1 LVSSVFTSS
10 AFTYFEAPP
19 NTALPAFLLALD
31 AVTAG
36 FFYGTTL
43 SVGFGLLGAGFLV
56 VRGNVAFAALISLVS
71 SFY

>member
-1 LVSSVFTSS
+1 
-10 AFTYFEAPP
+10 
-19 NTALPAFLLALD
+19 LPAFLLALD